1 MKKDKNLL
9 ENLGVKQLQQASKT
23 RFFTLPGNHGQNASI
38 LTLTQKFRKMS
49 K

>member
-9 ENLGVKQLQQASKT
+9 ENLGVKLQQASKN